1 MNRVTRH
8 RKVFRTVRSQRASSI
23 SEFGAASFLL
33 LLFFCFLAGIGNLA
47 LSLAAA
53 WFLTYHAGLSVA
65 DSMSFDDALTKLC
78 CQFANGSQ
86 TGLFAIAHL
95 KPVNGYRNSG
105 VELLIE
111 EQNHNT
117 GKIAR
122 FPANSALNFQI
133 DSDKSTYYYRLN
145 SYFEIGPLMPMPPR
159 IFCHIPLLTEPEIV
173 AMSTRQIAEHPNG
186 LVAANFW
193 TRKAAFSSSAN

>member
-1 MNRVTRH
+1 VGHEALHQLIPCRSNSDQSGGN
-8 RKVFRTVRSQRASSI
+8 RSQRGSSTA
-23 SEFGAASFLL
+23 EFGAASFLL
-33 LLFFCFLAGIGNLA
+33 FLVFCLLAGIGNLG

-53 WFLTYHAGLSVA
+53 WFLTYQAGLSVA
-65 DSMSFDDALTKLC
+65 DSMSFDDALTKLS
-78 CQFANGSQ
+78 CQFAHGSQ
-86 TGLFAIAHL
+86 TGLFVIAHL

-117 GKIAR
+117 GEIVR
-122 FPANSALNFQI
+122 FPANSALKLQI

-145 SYFEIGPLMPMPPR
+145 SYFEIGPLMPIPPG
-159 IFCHIPLLTEPEIV
+159 IFGHISLLTKPEIV
-173 AMSTRQIAEHPNG
+173 AMSSRQLAEHPNG

-193 TRKAAFSSSAN
+193 TR

>member
-1 MNRVTRH
+1 MNTVIHYRSVS
-8 RKVFRTVRSQRASSI
+8 RTVRSQRASSI
-23 SEFGAASFLL
+23 AEFGAASVLL
-33 LLFFCFLAGIGNLA
+33 LLVFCLLAGIGNLG

-53 WFLTYHAGLSVA
+53 WFLTYQAGLSVA
-65 DSMSFDDALTKLC
+65 DSMTFDDALTKLC

-86 TGLFAIAHL
+86 TGLFAIAHI
-95 KPVNGYRNSG
+95 KPVNGYKNSG

-111 EQNHNT
+111 EQNQNT

-145 SYFEIGPLMPMPPR
+145 SYFEIGPLMPMPPGMLG
-159 IFCHIPLLTEPEIV
+159 HISLLTEPAIV
-173 AMSTRQIAEHPNG
+173 AISTRQIAEHPNG